1 MIYTYQTKQQES
13 SKDLAPSSF
22 AFAPN
27 KVAQI
32 AFCDIKTFYMAQKL
46 FLRHNRS
53 CRK

>member
-1 MIYTYQTKQQES
+1 MSSLTPLHHYIQES

-32 AFCDIKTFYMAQKL
+32 AFCDIKTFYYGAKII
-46 FLRHNRS
+46 FAP
-53 CRK
+53 

>member
-1 MIYTYQTKQQES
+1 MIHTYQTKQQES

-32 AFCDIKTFYMAQKL
+32 AFCDIKIFYYGAKII
-46 FLRHNRS
+46 FAT
-53 CRK
+53 